1 VLTTLG
7 STAVG
12 LAAAVLGRTNNPR
25 TRAAASTALCYI
37 CADHPQ
43 MLAPYLNDL
52 RPNLV
57 QSIAFVLGQIGGP
70 QVAELL
76 STAAQNS
83 DTRVR
88 RQVIQALGNVPL
100 DDRLPILIAQ
110 LGTEDS
116 QLLGTAL
123 SLLTRER
130 DLRVSN
136 ALIDCLKSPT
146 LDTRSESNRRAL
158 FSALGEVAGDEAVPM
173 LEAHLLK
180 GGWFARRNLERS
192 AAARALEHIG
202 TPLAVGVLETG
213 LQSRSEAVRSA
224 CMDAISNKGVA

>member
-1 VLTTLG
+1 M
-7 STAVG
+7 
-12 LAAAVLGRTNNPR
+12 LAA
-25 TRAAASTALCYI
+25 
-37 CADHPQ
+37 
-43 MLAPYLNDL
+43 YLSDM
-52 RPNLV
+52 RPTLV

-70 QVAELL
+70 QAAELL
-76 STAAQNS
+76 GTAAQHP

-116 QLLGTAL
+116 QLLGSAL
-123 SLLTRER
+123 SLLTREK

-136 ALIDCLKSPT
+136 ALIECLKSPT
-146 LDTRSESNRRAL
+146 LDTRSEGNRRAL
-158 FSALGEVAGDEAVPM
+158 FNALGEVAGDEAVPM
-173 LEAHLLK
+173 LEAHLLR

-202 TPLAVGVLETG
+202 TPRALGVLETG
-213 LQSRSEAVRSA
+213 LRARSEAVRSA
-224 CMDAISNKGVA
+224 CMDAMSQKGAA